1 MATTQLTNGTVFSVS
16 LATANDPARHV
27 QYGFE
32 TIGPCVWPTDPALP
46 GFGNVKVGP
55 LASTPNAVSITPS
68 VNGSTFSLSF
78 PTQTGFA
85 YTVLYK
91 TNLTSTAWSTLSV
104 TNGTGATAVVTG
116 SKSVGQMFYRLSIQ

>member
-1 MATTQLTNGTVFSVS
+1 MFSVS
-16 LATANDPARHV
+16 LDTINDPARHI

-32 TIGPCVWPTDPALP
+32 TVGPCVWATDPVLASY
-46 GFGNVKVGP
+46 GNVQIGP
-55 LASTPNAVSITPS
+55 LASSPNAVSITPS

-91 TNLTSTAWSTLSV
+91 TNLTSTVWSTLSV
-104 TNGTGATAVVTG
+104 TNGTGSTAVVTG